1 MSFLFYKVIFLISLT
16 LNISSAVAQDWPKQ
30 LGDNWVKGDESN
42 VSDHALFNHQKNQS
56 IVLKTSKIPMG
67 GIVLADMADD
77 LLLEQAFRGKEFS
90 DKVYGHHQ
98 IEKVSE
104 LIERS
109 SGAIYLK
116 RKESFKND
124 KNIEFFR
131 INRVI
136 IQNDNYYNVE
146 LIWPKDQNELVEKS
160 AIEQFEKLNVL

>member
-1 MSFLFYKVIFLISLT
+1 MSFLFCRAIFFILIT
-16 LNISSAVAQDWPKQ
+16 LYIPNVMAQDWPKQ
-30 LGDNWVKGDESN
+30 LGETWIKGDESN
-42 VSDHALFNHQKNQS
+42 VSDHALFNHHKNQS

-67 GIVLADMADD
+67 GIVLVDMPDEP
-77 LLLEQAFRGKEFS
+77 LLEQAFKGKEFS

-104 LIERS
+104 FIERN

-124 KNIEFFR
+124 QNVDYFR

-136 IQNDNYYNVE
+136 IQNDHFYNVE